1 MTRPRTTFVCLG
13 YLILAA
19 ASARAQQGTKDG
31 EWRFYGGDNGGTKY
45 APIDLINKDNVKN
58 LKVAWRWAS
67 ADNAILF
74 RNPLKFSD
82 LVPFVYEATP
92 LFVNGTLYTSTSYAQ
107 VAALDPTT
115 GKAKWVYDPE
125 SYKDG
130 RPTNLGFVHRG
141 VAYWSDDKDERIFV
155 ATGNSYLI
163 AVDAKTGKPCEDFG
177 EKGRIDLTKGLSRP
191 VERKLYAVTSPP
203 VVCRDV
209 IVVGS
214 SIFDLPPKKGMP
226 PGDVR
231 GFDART
237 GKLLWTF
244 RAVPFK
250 GEFGNETWE
259 NDSWQYTGNTNVW
272 APMTADDELGY
283 FYLPFSTP
291 TNDWYGG
298 HRHGDNLFADTLVC
312 VEAKT
317 GKRVWHFQ
325 IVHHGLWDYDIPA
338 APNLVDLTVDGKKIK
353 AVAQV
358 TKQGFTF
365 VFDRKTGKPVWPIE
379 ERKVPQSTVAGE
391 KTSPTQPFPTK
402 PPPFDHQ
409 GVKEDDLIDFTPELR
424 KEALTILKNYE
435 YGPIYTP
442 PSFKGTINLPGWAGG
457 ANWQGAAFDPDTGRL
472 YVPSITS
479 PIRVALAKTKAGDK
493 SGFDYVRALEGGVRG
508 PQGLPLFK
516 PPYGRITAIDL
527 NKGEHAWMTPLG
539 IGPRDHP
546 LLKDLKD
553 LPPRLG
559 SPQRA
564 TVLLTKSLLFAGQ
577 QGRVDRVLGKI
588 RDAKGLEALKEGMT
602 DRPNLSVFDKVS
614 GELLC
619 EIPIPDNVTG
629 APMTYTVG
637 KKQYIVFAVGGLFNP
652 AELVALSLPD

>member
-1 MTRPRTTFVCLG
+1 
-13 YLILAA
+13 
-19 ASARAQQGTKDG
+19 
-31 EWRFYGGDNGGTKY
+31 
-45 APIDLINKDNVKN
+45 
-58 LKVAWRWAS
+58 
-67 ADNAILF
+67 
-74 RNPLKFSD
+74 
-82 LVPFVYEATP
+82 
-92 LFVNGTLYTSTSYAQ
+92 
-107 VAALDPTT
+107 
-115 GKAKWVYDPE
+115 
-125 SYKDG
+125 
-130 RPTNLGFVHRG
+130 
-141 VAYWSDDKDERIFV
+141 
-155 ATGNSYLI
+155 
-163 AVDAKTGKPCEDFG
+163 
-177 EKGRIDLTKGLSRP
+177 
-191 VERKLYAVTSPP
+191 
-203 VVCRDV
+203 
-209 IVVGS
+209 
-214 SIFDLPPKKGMP
+214 
-226 PGDVR
+226 
-231 GFDART
+231 
-237 GKLLWTF
+237 
-244 RAVPFK
+244 
-250 GEFGNETWE
+250 
-259 NDSWQYTGNTNVW
+259 YTGNTNVW

-338 APNLVDLTVDGKKIK
+338 APNPVDPTVDGKKIK

-391 KTSPTQPFPTK
+391 KTSPTQPFPIK
-402 PPPFDHQ
+402 PPPFERQ

-442 PSFKGTINLPGWAGG
+442 PSLKGTINLPGWAGG
-457 ANWQGAAFDPDTGRL
+457 ANWQGAAFDPETGRL

-479 PIRVALAKTKAGDK
+479 AIRVALVKTKPGDK
-493 SGFDYVRALEGGVRG
+493 SSFDYVRALEGGVPG

-527 NKGEHAWMTPLG
+527 NKGEHVWMSPLG
-539 IGPRDHP
+539 DGPRDHP

-553 LPPRLG
+553 LPPKLG

-564 TVLLTKSLLFAGQ
+564 TVLVTKTLLFAGQ
-577 QGRVDRVLGKI
+577 QGHVDRVLGKI

-602 DRPNLSVFDKVS
+602 DRPNLSVFDKAN

-637 KKQYIVFAVGGLFNP
+637 KKQY
-652 AELVALSLPD
+652 